1 MPERA
6 VRGVTLRYEIIGD
19 DGPAIA
25 LNPGARRP
33 YDELVGLS
41 ERIAEHGYRV
51 LLHDR
56 RNCGRSQLAIE
67 PGGSEH
73 EIWADDLYH
82 LCNDLGL
89 APVFVGGASAGARL
103 ALLFA
108 LRHPGA
114 VRGLLLWR
122 VTGGHHAAHTLADDY
137 YGQYIALANSGGMAA
152 VCASPHFAECI
163 RVRPKGRDELMQ
175 IDVKKFVEVMETWRQ
190 AFIHSASLPVIGA
203 TEDQLKSLAVPICLI
218 PGNDRIHDPAA
229 ARKIAALAP
238 QITLYEGVVEDGP
251 DGNLKEHWD
260 PDEWHAAE
268 PKLAAIFAGFLE
280 AQSSLP
286 ARLHGAAR

>member
-6 VRGVTLRYEIIGD
+6 VRDVTLRYEIIGD
-19 DGPAIA
+19 YGPAIA
-25 LNPGARRP
+25 LNPGARRS

-41 ERIAEHGYRV
+41 KRIAEHGYRV

-67 PGGSEH
+67 PCGSEH
-73 EIWADDLYH
+73 EIWADDLHH

-89 APVFVGGASAGARL
+89 APVYVGGASAGARL

-122 VTGGHHAAHTLADDY
+122 VTGGHHAANTLADEY
-137 YGQYIALANSGGMAA
+137 YGQYITLANSGGMAA
-152 VCASPHFAECI
+152 ICTSPHFAECI
-163 RVRPKGRDELMQ
+163 RSRPKGRDELMQ
-175 IDVKKFVEVMETWRQ
+175 IDVRMFVRVMEAWRQ
-190 AFIHSASLPVIGA
+190 AFIHSANMPVIGA
-203 TEDQLKSLAVPICLI
+203 TEDQLRSLTVPICLI

-238 QITLYEGVVEDGP
+238 QVTLYEGVVQDRP
-251 DGNLKEHWD
+251 DSNLKEHWD
-260 PDEWHAAE
+260 PDEWRAAE
-268 PKLAAIFAGFLE
+268 LKMAAIFAEFLK

-286 ARLHGAAR
+286 ARHHDDAS